1 MNGLDYGFSGGSG
14 SSRRINRFDRNTVGR
29 VLRPHMMD
37 ESGGGGGEERRGER
51 RILCQHLNIDIIT
64 VLILIS
70 ISIVYIASI
79 KVPFFCLMVLLHS
92 PLAAFTPGRDPQTLQ
107 ELWGLNE
114 DNGEDADYEEDEDDD
129 EDNVAANSKFRS
141 ERAEQNER
149 VKSMRAG
156 TGNFTAIKFCIVLL
170 LYGFYGCFYL
180 WIFHAH
186 ICI

>member
-37 ESGGGGGEERRGER
+37 ESGGGGGGEERER
-51 RILCQHLNIDIIT
+51 FCVNSLNIDIIS
-64 VLILIS
+64 VSILVS
-70 ISIVYIASI
+70 ISIVYITSK
-79 KVPFFCLMVLLHS
+79 KVPFFCLMVLLYS
-92 PLAAFTPGRDPQTLQ
+92 PLATFTPGRDPQTLQ

-156 TGNFTAIKFCIVLL
+156 TGNFTAEKF
-170 LYGFYGCFYL
+170 
-180 WIFHAH
+180 
-186 ICI
+186 